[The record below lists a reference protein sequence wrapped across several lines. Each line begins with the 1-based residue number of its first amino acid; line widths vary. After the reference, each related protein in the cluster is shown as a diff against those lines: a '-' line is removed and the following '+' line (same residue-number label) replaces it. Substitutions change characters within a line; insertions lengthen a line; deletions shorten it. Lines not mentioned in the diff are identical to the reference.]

1 MSNFKTVEEAKA
13 FLKENG
19 YFTDNLWT
27 VYDIQSK
34 FRCTDEQAQEVI
46 GGALSNE
53 ATMEQIWFA
62 IDFHGEEMGLEKLE
76 DWKCTDLDNDQWGRQ
91 LGDDLFEFKE
101 KNRGLDEYEE
111 DEFIEI
117 QIDLDGY
124 TEEQK
129 EEYISAYYDSI
140 EDVKAQYGMQANW
153 IIAECIFEQE
163 SGLY

>member
-1 MSNFKTVEEAKA
+1 MRNFKSIQEAKA

-19 YFTDNLWT
+19 YCTDNLWT
-27 VYDIQSK
+27 VSDVQSK

-46 GGALSNE
+46 SGALENS

-62 IDFHGEEMGLEKLE
+62 IGFHGEEMGLEKLE

-91 LGDDLFEFKE
+91 LGESLFEFKE

-117 QIDLDGY
+117 RIDLDDY
-124 TEEQK
+124 HQSEMENH
-129 EEYISAYYDSI
+129 ISAYYEDIAEVISI
-140 EDVKAQYGMQANW
+140 YGKQANW

>member
-1 MSNFKTVEEAKA
+1 MSSFKTIEEAKA
-13 FLKENG
+13 FLTEQG
-19 YFTDNLWT
+19 FYTGNLWC
-27 VYDIQSK
+27 VNDVQSK
-34 FRCTDEQAQEVI
+34 FRCTEEEAQGVLDS
-46 GGALSNE
+46 ALQDD

-62 IDFHGEEMGLEKLE
+62 INFHGEEEGLEKLE
-76 DWKCTDLDNDQWGRQ
+76 DWKCTDSDNDQWGRQ
-91 LGDDLFEFKE
+91 LGDGLFEFKE
-101 KNRGLDEYEE
+101 KSRGLVEYEE

-117 QIDLDGY
+117 QINLYDY